1 VFLFHFEGG
10 SMNTRILLIDDDPTL
25 LHLLSQYL
33 RESAFD
39 VVEASNGPTGLR
51 LAYSEK
57 PDLLLLDVMLPGM
70 DGWEVCAR
78 LRELTDL
85 PIIMLTAKTT
95 EADKLRGFH
104 LGVDD
109 YVTKPFSFAELVARI
124 QAVIGRVQNER
135 KAIGYIAYGDILLD
149 MEKFQASLAGRTLE
163 LTPTEFRLLEAL
175 VRRKGK
181 VASDEDLI
189 REVWGANRSDPALVR
204 RYILMLRKKLEPDPS
219 HPLWIRTSRGFGY
232 RLGTSPLRPPHN
244 DDNLDK
250 K

>member
-1 VFLFHFEGG
+1 M
-10 SMNTRILLIDDDPTL
+10 SIKILLIDDDLTL

-51 LAYSEK
+51 LAYGEK
-57 PDLLLLDVMLPGM
+57 PDLVLLDVMLPGM
-70 DGWEVCAR
+70 DGWEVCTR

-95 EADKLRGFH
+95 EADKLHGFR

-124 QAVIGRVQNER
+124 QAVIGRMHSER
-135 KAIGYIAYGDILLD
+135 KEDGYIAYGEILLD
-149 MEKFQASLAGRTLE
+149 MDRFRASLGGRPLE
-163 LTPTEFRLLEAL
+163 LTPTEFHLLEAL
-175 VRRKGK
+175 VQRKGK
-181 VASDEDLI
+181 VASEEDLI
-189 REVWGANRSDPALVR
+189 REVWGAFRSDPALVR
-204 RYILMLRKKLEPDPS
+204 RYILLLRKKLEPDPS
-219 HPLWIRTSRGFGY
+219 NPVWIRTVHGFGY
-232 RLGTSPLRPPHN
+232 RLGTAPLKPPQTDEN
-244 DDNLDK
+244 PEK